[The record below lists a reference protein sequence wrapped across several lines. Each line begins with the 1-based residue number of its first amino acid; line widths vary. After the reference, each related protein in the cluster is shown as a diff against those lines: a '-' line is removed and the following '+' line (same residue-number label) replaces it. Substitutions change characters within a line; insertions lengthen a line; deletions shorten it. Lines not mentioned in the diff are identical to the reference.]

1 MKEKEISVAD
11 SGGLCICP
19 DGELI
24 YGSVNGDFSCP
35 NGKLLESYAHSGPWS
50 MIYSACGARYKN
62 PLLPGENLWGYTE
75 DIAREWLTNGIV
87 YEFDGSGKC

>member
-1 MKEKEISVAD
+1 
-11 SGGLCICP
+11 
-19 DGELI
+19 
-24 YGSVNGDFSCP
+24 
-35 NGKLLESYAHSGPWS
+35 